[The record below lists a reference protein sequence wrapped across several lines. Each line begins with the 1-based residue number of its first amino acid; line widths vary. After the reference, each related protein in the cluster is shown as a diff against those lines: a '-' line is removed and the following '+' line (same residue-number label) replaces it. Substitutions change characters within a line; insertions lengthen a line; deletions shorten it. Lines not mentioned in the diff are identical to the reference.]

1 MFDLAAGYAATGMT
15 AYVELQDREFAS
27 EALGYTATR
36 HQHEVGTSYFD
47 LIATAVNPVSATTA
61 LAGSTEERQFQ

>member
-1 MFDLAAGYAATGMT
+1 
-15 AYVELQDREFAS
+15 V
-27 EALGYTATR
+27 
-36 HQHEVGTSYFD
+36 VGTSYFD